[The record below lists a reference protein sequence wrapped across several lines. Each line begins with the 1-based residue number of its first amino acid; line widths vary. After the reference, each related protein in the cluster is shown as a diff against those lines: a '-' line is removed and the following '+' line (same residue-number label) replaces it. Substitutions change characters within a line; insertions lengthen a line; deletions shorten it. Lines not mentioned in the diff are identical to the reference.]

1 MIKSIRILCAL
12 SIAPLLHAATFRFD
26 PPVPTNDT
34 TTTVTLSAA
43 WPTSCAPLTPPRVL
57 IDGGAKVITLRFE
70 YSKLGDGLCI
80 ERPLPFTTSV
90 NLGVV
95 PAGVYDLVAQSALGT
110 IPTVVASTKLV
121 VRDVKTF
128 TVIPPVGTIA
138 GGTQLRVVSPE
149 PFDVEPI
156 HVSIGGIEV
165 PVMLLD
171 PHTIHLTTPPHA
183 AGAAD
188 LLVES
193 VMGGTHLAPAAFT
206 YYDPNAAT
214 PDPFVFAPLLFPID
228 LAGAGAFDAQWTTE
242 NVLEVDG
249 IKTKLPVT
257 GSAAG
262 VIHPVLRIDTVNAN
276 SRIRDLSRGALNAG
290 TEVPVVRENDFKDR
304 IRLLNIPTGKNYRT
318 LLRVWASGEPVKMF
332 LFDMDQVA
340 SLVSSPAPLKPAQ
353 GGLLY
358 GTADLTPF
366 FDGPYDHLDVTVH
379 AGAAT
384 RIWAMVSITNN
395 DTQQVTV
402 ISPQ

>member
-1 MIKSIRILCAL
+1 MRRLMLYFAL

-34 TTTVTLSAA
+34 TTLVTLSAA
-43 WPTSCAPLTPPRVL
+43 WPGSCSPLLPPRVL
-57 IDGGAKVITLRFE
+57 IDGVAKVITLRFE
-70 YSKLGDGLCI
+70 YGMGDICVAK
-80 ERPLPFTTSV
+80 PLPFTTSV

-95 PAGVYDLVAQSALGT
+95 PAGVYDLVAVSALGT
-110 IPTVVASTKLV
+110 APTVIASTKIV

-128 TVIPPVGTIA
+128 TVTPPVGPVT
-138 GGTQLRVVSPE
+138 GGTQVRVVSPE

-165 PVMLLD
+165 PVTRIY
-171 PHTIHLTTPPHA
+171 PNTIDLVTPPHA

-188 LLVES
+188 LLVQS

-228 LAGAGAFDAQWTTE
+228 FAGPGAFGAQWTTE
-242 NVLEVDG
+242 NVLEIDG

-257 GSAAG
+257 GSASG
-262 VIHPVLRIDTVNAN
+262 VVHPVLRIANVTAN
-276 SRIRDLSRGALNAG
+276 SRIRDTSGGAPNAG
-290 TEVPVVRENDFKDR
+290 SEIPIVHEGDFADR
-304 IRLLNIPTGKNYRT
+304 IRLLNIPTGKNYRA

-332 LFDMDQVA
+332 LFDMDQVP
-340 SLVSSPAPLKPAQ
+340 SLVPNPAPLKPAQ

-358 GTADLTPF
+358 GTAELTPF
-366 FDGPYDHLDVTVH
+366 IDGPYDHLDITVY

-384 RIWAMVSITNN
+384 RVWAMVSITNN
-395 DTQQVTV
+395 DTQQVTIV
-402 ISPQ
+402 SPQ